1 MEERIAE
8 YLVNRGYT
16 SLSSS
21 IAQVKVFFRV
31 DGDLAMSVLMI
42 DGRNMIMSVDAFRM
56 IKAKTQEMFRNKGYT
71 NVRLFSLLLTQNV
84 MNFGAIGTQEELS
97 WIVDLKNNR
106 LCIFD
111 NEVADF
117 DGLRVGLEQLL
128 EEGGETNRIT
138 IAGALKEF
146 FLRNKA
152 PVTLAL
158 ILINIIIFVT
168 LYLKAPGFDSYFM
181 VEHGALSLPRI
192 MANYEWYRL
201 LTAAFLHFNMEHLA
215 ANMLALWVFGERVE
229 KALGKAK
236 FLILYLFA
244 AVMGNAVSLAVSF
257 LSGANVVSAGASGAV
272 FGIIGALF
280 AIVIKNR
287 GKYADLTGGR
297 AVFLVIYSVFSGFAG
312 EGIDNAAH
320 IGGLAAGLLLG
331 FILYGNRET
340 NEEISQEG
348 KETPE

>member
-1 MEERIAE
+1 MEEKIAE

-42 DGRNMIMSVDAFRM
+42 DGRKMIMSVEAFRM
-56 IKAKTQEMFRNKGYT
+56 IKAKTLEMFRNKGYS

-97 WIVDLKNNR
+97 WIVDLRDNR

-111 NEVADF
+111 NEVVDF
-117 DGLRVGLEQLL
+117 DGLRAGLEQLL
-128 EEGGETNRIT
+128 EEGGEMIRIT

-146 FLRNKA
+146 FLHSKA

-158 ILINIIIFVT
+158 ILVNLIIFVT
-168 LYLKAPGFDSYFM
+168 LSFKTLNFDSYFM
-181 VEHGALSLPRI
+181 LEHGALSLSRI

-201 LTAAFLHFNMEHLA
+201 LTAAFLHFNLEHLA
-215 ANMLALWVFGERVE
+215 ANMLALWMFGERVE

-236 FLILYLFA
+236 FLILYLVA
-244 AVMGNAVSLAVSF
+244 AVMGNAVSLVVSL

-297 AVFLVIYSVFSGFAG
+297 AIFLVLYSIFSGFAG

-320 IGGLAAGLLLG
+320 IGGLVAGLLLG
-331 FILYGNRET
+331 FILYRSRED
-340 NEEISQEG
+340 NGEISRER